1 MNTSSNSSGK
11 SFGAS
16 GSGNRSQPS
25 SAGTGISALVG
36 QVQSDVGRI
45 MGADDGQLQSYAN
58 QLQQCRTMRQNLDEL
73 DNEIYRLTQSLH
85 GSLMSLQADQ
95 YVSEDLKNVGRV
107 VLDFL
112 PQAEGLSNHV
122 RMRHIN
128 YIDQRSQSIT
138 VTMNEALGG

>member
-1 MNTSSNSSGK
+1 
-11 SFGAS
+11 
-16 GSGNRSQPS
+16 
-25 SAGTGISALVG
+25 
-36 QVQSDVGRI
+36 
-45 MGADDGQLQSYAN
+45 MGADDAQLQSYAN

-128 YIDQRSQSIT
+128 YIDQIGRAH
-138 VTMNEALGG
+138 V